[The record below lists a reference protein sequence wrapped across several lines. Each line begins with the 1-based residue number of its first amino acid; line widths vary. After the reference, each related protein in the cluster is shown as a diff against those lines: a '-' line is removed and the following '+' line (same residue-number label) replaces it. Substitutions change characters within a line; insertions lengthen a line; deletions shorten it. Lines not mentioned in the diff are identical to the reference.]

1 MRLIDLVNKYPDKKW
16 SWPLLSKNPN
26 ITMKDILDN
35 PDKPWNWEIVSSNY
49 NITMEFDIDKEVNIV
64 HPKFELG
71 SYVDNKL
78 KSCVQI
84 DMIHIFSGEFVY
96 NMNMRECHLVQNS
109 RPYIDPMK
117 IPSTIEEMYRMFNK
131 TIVAQQKKIDM
142 LESMVNR
149 NFRP

>member
-1 MRLIDLVNKYPDKKW
+1 MNTEEKLRELLSLECKDHCDLVFKETI
-16 SWPLLSKNPN
+16 SRPLRIFRLEKIKDVSPN
-26 ITMKDILDN
+26 LDSGI
-35 PDKPWNWEIVSSNY
+35 K
-49 NITMEFDIDKEVNIV
+49 FDIDKEVNIV